1 MLVVLLIIVT
11 EEHFVFMAS
20 KSFLDS
26 KQAFNCLVIITYLL
40 SNQAKAKRKAEHLL
54 LPVSLVLKASLQY
67 TKAGRQAK
75 C

>member
-40 SNQAKAKRKAEHLL
+40 SRQAKAKMKAEHLL

>member
-1 MLVVLLIIVT
+1 
-11 EEHFVFMAS
+11 MAS

-40 SNQAKAKRKAEHLL
+40 SHQAKAKMKAEHFL
-54 LPVSLVLKASLQY
+54 LPVSLVLNASLQY